1 MQIKINQEH
10 DINRNP
16 EYQLFLQTFKKP
28 NIKLL
33 VNYIFTAGKTIER
46 KYSIR
51 HDKECQ
57 QKEQELIGRITELE
71 QQEQNRI
78 YEELIRLKQENIILK
93 EAIRKHNIKVVVD
106 NSNKF
111 YRDKEQN
118 REII

>member
-1 MQIKINQEH
+1 MQIKLNQEH
-10 DINRNP
+10 DINRNQ

-28 NIKLL
+28 NVKLL
-33 VNYIFTAGKTIER
+33 VNYILQAGKTLER

-71 QQEQNRI
+71 QQEQDRI
-78 YEELIRLKQENIILK
+78 YEELVRLKQENIILK
-93 EAIRKHNIKVVVD
+93 QALRKQNIKIVVD

-111 YRDKEQN
+111 YKEQE